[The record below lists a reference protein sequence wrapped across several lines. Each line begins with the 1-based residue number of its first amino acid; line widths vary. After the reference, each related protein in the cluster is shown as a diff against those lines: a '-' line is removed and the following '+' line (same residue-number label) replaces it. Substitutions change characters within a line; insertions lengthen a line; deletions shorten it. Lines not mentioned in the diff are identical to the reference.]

1 MNNYIHPLQQAQIT
15 KQRNHVKQPK
25 QSNTSFEQ
33 VLSKATAVKVSKHA
47 QQRLIDRNIHISD
60 ARWQEISQKMN
71 EAKGKGITDAIVVTD
86 DTSLVV
92 STKNNTVVTALTNEE
107 ASNQIF
113 TNINGAIVLQK

>member
-15 KQRNHVKQPK
+15 KQRKNIPQQQKP
-25 QSNTSFEQ
+25 NTSFEQ
-33 VLSKATAVKVSKHA
+33 VLSKATELKVSKHA
-47 QQRLIDRNIHISD
+47 KQRLMERNIHISD
-60 ARWQEISQKMN
+60 TQWHEISQKMN

-92 STKNNTVVTALTNEE
+92 STKNNTVVTALSNEE